1 MNATKMNII
10 NVLFSPPSQQDFNI
24 LLLLLYIYIINMTV
38 SFIYDDVDVYI
49 FFYFLSSS
57 HVPQYVYSIYVCYY
71 DGKE

>member
-1 MNATKMNII
+1 
-10 NVLFSPPSQQDFNI
+10 
-24 LLLLLYIYIINMTV
+24 MTV
-38 SFIYDDVDVYI
+38 SFIYDDDVDVYI